1 MKGRLKGTRKVIG
14 LILCL
19 IINRLMDASFILHFF
34 FLFFIIGSHD
44 GLYYA
49 VTQQIL
55 RCLTEIA
62 LRRRFVDTV
71 RLMASPDAKNRKG
84 VVGLSLLYFLF
95 NVMTLMKF
103 ITVKGEY

>member
-19 IINRLMDASFILHFF
+19 IINRLMDASFILYFF
-34 FLFFIIGSHD
+34 FFIIGSHD